1 VPNRRDFPRSFADRL
16 ENGLGMNIHK
26 TLLASLFAV
35 YAVASCSAGSTSDSP
50 SSPQKVSGSSSGS
63 TPGLS
68 SGNSSGGD
76 DGANSQDATV
86 LGGGDDASV
95 PSDGGPIRSLVV
107 QDSSCAVLNN
117 TQTSFVNLAPPMLAA
132 LDKTENDPVPGAD
145 AGMSVPA
152 GWNYYNIDGAVCRDG
167 SPMGI
172 YVRYG
177 SVKKL
182 MMYLE
187 GGGACMSPHF
197 CDHNPKNMN
206 EVFPGGSLNGESFG
220 GSLTTQVGLQ
230 APYTDGIFD
239 NTNEAN
245 PFKDWSQ
252 VYIPYCTGD
261 AHFGT
266 NPSAMLP
273 DGINPFQTNTWH
285 FVGYLNMQKFV
296 GRLVPTFTDVDQVV
310 MTGSSAGGLGA
321 GLNFGMVRDAFGKI
335 PVTLVDD
342 SFPPFLGQEDITP
355 CLQAIAKPL
364 WGLDKSL
371 PSDCADCSDADKG
384 GLVNILPYWLH
395 KYPNVR
401 FGLVSSIH
409 DQIIRLFLAAG
420 QNNCTDTDPNI
431 LSGLAFQGSDVPS
444 FDAGQYSS
452 GLDAL
457 RTAYVCSG
465 TISSYYIGTGDPD
478 ASDMN
483 GTIDSLHEHIFRP
496 RFYAPLAGPSQP
508 TLAQWMG
515 DFVNGKV
522 EQTGP

>member
-1 VPNRRDFPRSFADRL
+1 
-16 ENGLGMNIHK
+16 MNLQR

-50 SSPQKVSGSSSGS
+50 SSPQKGNGSSSGS
-63 TPGLS
+63 TPSLS

-76 DGANSQDATV
+76 NGANSQDATV
-86 LGGGDDASV
+86 LGGGDDGSAS
-95 PSDGGPIRSLVV
+95 SDGGPIQSLVV
-107 QDSSCAVLNN
+107 QDSSCVVLNN

-152 GWNYYNIDGAVCRDG
+152 GWNYYSIDGAVCRDG

-239 NTNEAN
+239 NANEAN
-245 PFKDWSQ
+245 PFKDWNQ
-252 VYIPYCTGD
+252 VYIPCND
-261 AHFGT
+261 
-266 NPSAMLP
+266 P
-273 DGINPFQTNTWH
+273 
-285 FVGYLNMQKFV
+285 
-296 GRLVPTFTDVDQVV
+296 
-310 MTGSSAGGLGA
+310 
-321 GLNFGMVRDAFGKI
+321 
-335 PVTLVDD
+335 
-342 SFPPFLGQEDITP
+342 
-355 CLQAIAKPL
+355 
-364 WGLDKSL
+364 
-371 PSDCADCSDADKG
+371 DKG

-401 FGLVSSIH
+401 FGLVSSVH

-420 QNNCTDTDPNI
+420 QNNCTDTDPNL

-444 FDAGQYSS
+444 FDAGQYST

-465 TISSYYIGTGDPD
+465 TSSSYYIGTGDPD
-478 ASDMN
+478 ASDTN

-496 RFYAPLAGPSQP
+496 RFYAPLAGPGQP

-522 EQTGP
+522 EPTGP